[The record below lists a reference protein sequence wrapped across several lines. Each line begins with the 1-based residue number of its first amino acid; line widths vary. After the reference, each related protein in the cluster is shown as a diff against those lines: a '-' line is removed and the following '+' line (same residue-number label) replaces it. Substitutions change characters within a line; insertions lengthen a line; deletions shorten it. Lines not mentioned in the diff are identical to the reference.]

1 VNRKLKALTPDQFTR
16 YQEDGGM
23 APVKAFPPDEAESYR
38 AQLESFERQ
47 VGIPLMK
54 YPARPTIWSK
64 SHLLFTWIDSIVRH
78 PAILDVVEDLTG
90 PNIRVFHNNVFIKE
104 PHSPEFITWHQDGAY
119 NGVSPPE
126 VLTIWVALSEAS
138 VEMGCM
144 KMLKGSHQHGLRV
157 HVDRKADHNLLS
169 RGQQIDILEKAPII
183 DLALMPGEMSVHHS
197 YAVHSSEPNRSDQRR
212 IGVMTTYVPTH
223 CRYIG
228 TGPAKMRAALVRGED
243 AYGNFDD
250 EPQPVVDFGP
260 AEQAAHRLSCERYI
274 ANVTSAQNKQLKS
287 AKSIAV

>member
-1 VNRKLKALTPDQFTR
+1 MKNEGCARQRPRLHHISNRKTTDAQDSGNWRIDRRHRKPYRFPSPPLKEFQTVNRKLKALTPDQFTR
-16 YQEDGGM
+16 YQEDGGI
-23 APVKAFPPDEAESYR
+23 APVKAFRREEAESYR
-38 AQLESFERQ
+38 AQLESFERK

-144 KMLKGSHQHGLRV
+144 KMLKGSHKHGLRV
-157 HVDRKADHNLLS
+157 HADRKAAHNLLT
-169 RGQQIDILEKAPII
+169 RGQQIDIIEKAPII

-197 YAVHSSEPNRSDQRR
+197 YAV
-212 IGVMTTYVPTH
+212 
-223 CRYIG
+223 
-228 TGPAKMRAALVRGED
+228 
-243 AYGNFDD
+243 
-250 EPQPVVDFGP
+250 
-260 AEQAAHRLSCERYI
+260 
-274 ANVTSAQNKQLKS
+274 
-287 AKSIAV
+287 